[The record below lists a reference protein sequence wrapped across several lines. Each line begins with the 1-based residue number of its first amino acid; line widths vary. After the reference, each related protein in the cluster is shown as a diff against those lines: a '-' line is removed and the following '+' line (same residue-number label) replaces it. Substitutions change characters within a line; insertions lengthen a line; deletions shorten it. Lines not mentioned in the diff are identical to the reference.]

1 MRTQP
6 HRIMAKNKQNP
17 KQSSNS
23 QPLKTPQAATISTP
37 KTAEN
42 NFNISPTVVYII
54 LSAVVLIAFAASF
67 SNGFVNWD
75 DQMYATENIMIQNPT
90 FANLIRLLTVECALN
105 YHPLT
110 VASLW
115 LNSALFGKAAGS
127 FIVVNTL
134 LHLANT
140 ILVFRF
146 SQQLTRNNTLVSFL
160 VALFWGIHPMHVES
174 VTWVS
179 ERKDVLYTLFF
190 FLACIQYVKYLE
202 KNERKMLVYCFVFFV
217 LSCLSKAMAVVLPL
231 VLLLIDYWFDKGFLT
246 VKNITSKLPFFVVAF
261 LFGALAVHVQGGGNL
276 GGRLEKMTLDVA
288 LSDALSFGDRIKF
301 GFYGFLVYLFKLF
314 IPINQH
320 NFYAYPNPNQYGA
333 IQYITAPIWSL
344 VILGGAA
351 FFYRKK
357 KEVFFGIMFFF
368 VTIVLVLQF
377 LSVGG
382 AILAERYAYIPYF
395 GVLFLVF
402 YWLNQK
408 IASKNILLL
417 GSAVVAI
424 LFMYLTYKQTLTYK
438 DTGTLFTNSYKYEP
452 ESPVVN
458 ENLANH
464 FGRSGEIDQVIR
476 YGEFAASKGVQSYAL
491 MGALANAYYLK
502 GNTPKA
508 LDLYQKSI
516 DNSPNHRKFVAY
528 YNRGIANRDAGNFV
542 QSADDFTKA
551 MELGQDKNA
560 YLALRAF
567 ANLKANKFKD
577 AYNDY
582 STMINLGIAVDTA
595 YNDRAVARYSLGD
608 TEGAI
613 KDLKEVMKRN
623 PNYKD
628 ARENLIKLGVQ
639 P

>member
-1 MRTQP
+1 
-6 HRIMAKNKQNP
+6 MAKNKQKFNQKPAFQAPKNTSTGASVMVEPNNNGFSFNP
-17 KQSSNS
+17 KI
-23 QPLKTPQAATISTP
+23 A
-37 KTAEN
+37 
-42 NFNISPTVVYII
+42 YGI
-54 LSAVVLIAFAASF
+54 LAICVMAAFAAGF

-75 DQMYATENIMIQNPT
+75 DQMYATENIMIKNPT
-90 FANLIRLLTVECALN
+90 FANLIRLLGVECALN

-115 LNSALFGKAAGS
+115 LNAALFGNGSTS
-127 FIVVNTL
+127 FIVTNTL
-134 LHLANT
+134 IHLFNT
-140 ILVFRF
+140 FLVFRF
-146 SQQLTRNNTLVSFL
+146 SQQLTKNNVLVSFL

-179 ERKDVLYTLFF
+179 ERKDVLYSMFF

-202 KNERKMLVYCFVFFV
+202 KNERKTLIICFVFFV

-246 VKNITSKLPFFVVAF
+246 VKNITSKIPFFIVA
-261 LFGALAVHVQGGGNL
+261 LIFGALAVHVQGGGNL

-288 LSDALSFGDRIKF
+288 LSDALTFGDRIKF

-320 NFYAYPNPNQYGA
+320 NFYAYPSPDQYGA
-333 IQYITAPIWSL
+333 IQYITAPIWAM

-368 VTIVLVLQF
+368 FTIVLVLQF

-382 AILAERYAYIPYF
+382 AILAERYTYIPYF
-395 GVLFLVF
+395 GIIFTLF

-408 IASKNILLL
+408 IQSKSLLL
-417 GSAVVAI
+417 FGSGIVAAF
-424 LFMYLTYKQTLTYK
+424 FMYLTYKQTLTYK
-438 DTGTLFTNSYKYEP
+438 DTGTLFSNSYKYEP

-502 GNTPKA
+502 GQSKKA

-528 YNRGIANRDAGNFV
+528 YNRGIANRDAGNFQ

-551 MELGQDKNA
+551 MELGQDKTA
-560 YLALRAF
+560 YLPLRAF
-567 ANLKANKFKD
+567 SNLKANKFKE
-577 AYNDY
+577 AYDDY
-582 STMINLGIAVDTA
+582 TKMISLGIAVDTA
-595 YNDRAVARYSLGD
+595 YNDRAVARFSLGD
-608 TEGAI
+608 KDGAI
-613 KDLKEVMKRN
+613 KDLKEVMKIS
-623 PNYKD
+623 PNYLD
-628 ARENLIKLGVQ
+628 ARNNLIKLGVQ

>member
-1 MRTQP
+1 
-6 HRIMAKNKQNP
+6 MAKNRQKPNTVSPSINIP
-17 KQSSNS
+17 KVANVVANKVS
-23 QPLKTPQAATISTP
+23 
-37 KTAEN
+37 EN
-42 NFNISPTVVYII
+42 NFTLSPTVAYAI
-54 LSAVVLIAFAASF
+54 LAVCVLAAFGAGF

-75 DQMYATENIMIQNPT
+75 DQMYATENIMIQKPT
-90 FANLIRLLTVECALN
+90 IANLIRLLTVECALN

-115 LNSALFGKAAGS
+115 LNSALFGQASTS

-134 LHLANT
+134 IHLVNT
-140 ILVFRF
+140 FLIFRF

-179 ERKDVLYTLFF
+179 ERKDVLYSMFF

-202 KNERKMLVYCFVFFV
+202 KNERKMLIYCFVFFV

-246 VKNITSKLPFFVVAF
+246 VKNITNKIPFFIVAL

-288 LSDALSFGDRIKF
+288 LSDALTLGDRIKF
-301 GFYGFLVYLFKLF
+301 GFYGFLVYIFKLF

-320 NFYAYPNPNQYGA
+320 NFYTYPSVDQYGA
-333 IQYITAPIWSL
+333 VQYITAPIWAL
-344 VILGGAA
+344 GILGGAVA
-351 FFYRKK
+351 FYRRK

-368 VTIVLVLQF
+368 FTIVLVLQF

-382 AILAERYAYIPYF
+382 AILAERYTYIPYF
-395 GVLFLVF
+395 GILFTVF

-408 IASKNILLL
+408 VSSKTVLLS

-424 LFMYLTYKQTLTYK
+424 GFMYLTYKQTLTYK
-438 DTGTLFTNSYKYEP
+438 DTGTLFANSYKYEP
-452 ESPVVN
+452 TSPVVN

-476 YGEFAASKGVQSYAL
+476 YGEFATSKGVQSYAL

-502 GNTPKA
+502 GNMPKA

-516 DNSPNHRKFVAY
+516 DNSPAHRKFVAY
-528 YNRGIANRDAGNFV
+528 YNRGIANRDGGNFV
-542 QSADDFTKA
+542 QSAEDFTKA
-551 MELGQDKNA
+551 MELGQDKIA
-560 YLALRAF
+560 YLPLRAF
-567 ANLKANKFKD
+567 ANLKANKFKE
-577 AYNDY
+577 AYDDY
-582 STMINLGIAVDTA
+582 SKMINIGIAVDTA

-608 TEGAI
+608 RDGAI
-613 KDLKEVMKRN
+613 KDLQEVMRRN
-623 PNYKD
+623 PNYID
-628 ARENLIKLGVQ
+628 ARNNLIKLGVK

>member
-1 MRTQP
+1 
-6 HRIMAKNKQNP
+6 MAKNKQKFNQKVAFQAPRTSQSDSAIVAESNNP
-17 KQSSNS
+17 FS
-23 QPLKTPQAATISTP
+23 L
-37 KTAEN
+37 
-42 NFNISPTVVYII
+42 SPTVAYILLATCVI
-54 LSAVVLIAFAASF
+54 AAFAAGF

-90 FANLIRLLTVECALN
+90 VANLIRLLGVECALN

-110 VASLW
+110 VATLW
-115 LNSALFGKAAGS
+115 LNSALFGKAATS

-134 LHLANT
+134 IHLFNT
-140 ILVFRF
+140 FLVFRF
-146 SQQLTRNNTLVSFL
+146 SQQLTKNNVLVSFL

-179 ERKDVLYTLFF
+179 ERKDVLYSMFF

-202 KNERKMLVYCFVFFV
+202 KNERKMLIICFVFFV

-231 VLLLIDYWFDKGFLT
+231 VLLLIDYWFDRGFLT
-246 VKNITSKLPFFVVAF
+246 VKNITTKIPFFIVA
-261 LFGALAVHVQGGGNL
+261 LIFGALAVHVQGGGNL

-288 LSDALSFGDRIKF
+288 LSSALSLADRIKF

-320 NFYAYPNPNQYGA
+320 NFYAYPNLDQYGA
-333 IQYITAPIWSL
+333 VKYITAPIWAML
-344 VILGGAA
+344 ILGMGV
-351 FFYRKK
+351 FFYRRQ

-368 VTIVLVLQF
+368 FTIVLVLQF

-382 AILAERYAYIPYF
+382 AILAERYTYIPYF
-395 GVLFLVF
+395 GIIFMLF

-408 IASKNILLL
+408 IQSKNLLL
-417 GSAVVAI
+417 FGSGIVA
-424 LFMYLTYKQTLTYK
+424 LVFMYLTYKQTLTYK

-464 FGRSGEIDQVIR
+464 FGRSGEIDQVVR
-476 YGEFAASKGVQSYAL
+476 YGEYAASKGVQSYAL

-502 GNTPKA
+502 GNFKKA

-528 YNRGIANRDAGNFV
+528 YNRGIANRDGGNFA
-542 QSADDFTKA
+542 QSAEDFTKA
-551 MELGQDKNA
+551 MELSQDKVA
-560 YLALRAF
+560 YLPLRAF
-567 ANLKANKFKD
+567 SNLKANKFKE

-582 STMINLGIAVDTA
+582 TRMIDLGMAVDTA
-595 YNDRAVARYSLGD
+595 YNDRAVARFSLGD
-608 TEGAI
+608 KEGAI
-613 KDLKEVMKRN
+613 KDLKEVMRRN
-623 PNYKD
+623 PRYID
-628 ARENLIKLGVQ
+628 ARNNLIKLGVQ